1 VRPSANVKVE
11 PTEAVPLC
19 VNVPLAIGGEPI
31 AAVADENAAVAV
43 MEFVAVT
50 RTRMCVA
57 ACAVRSL
64 KVLRVAPV
72 MAVQESVEESL
83 VQANH

>member
-1 VRPSANVKVE
+1 M
-11 PTEAVPLC
+11 
-19 VNVPLAIGGEPI
+19 
-31 AAVADENAAVAV
+31 ADENAEVAA

-72 MAVQESVEESL
+72 MAVQESVEELL